1 MVKIEGLTGKPRASG
16 GSKGCA
22 TWKSEK
28 AVSFFTIIIIIIITF
43 NVKVGKNSLSIL
55 IQTH

>member
-28 AVSFFTIIIIIIITF
+28 AVSFFTIIIIIIIPF
-43 NVKVGKNSLSIL
+43 NVKVITKDLRIL
-55 IQTH
+55 TQTN

>member
-28 AVSFFTIIIIIIITF
+28 AVSFFTLIKIKTF
-43 NVKVGKNSLSIL
+43 NVKVGTKGPSIL

>member
-1 MVKIEGLTGKPRASG
+1 MVKIEGLTGKPKASG

-28 AVSFFTIIIIIIITF
+28 AVSFFTIVIIIAF
-43 NVKVGKNSLSIL
+43 NVKVGTKGPSIL
-55 IQTH
+55 IQTHG